1 MAQLAIAWV
10 LQNPNVSAAIVGAS
24 RPEQVKEN
32 VAASGV
38 RLDDEILK
46 RPSPVGAV
54 GTGQLDL
61 RLPDEMTRQHRCGS
75 EHSAEETDDRVA
87 PVVRKLATAV
97 RRRRVLHEEL
107 AQAFEILRVEQPRVP
122 IFKALDRFDLD
133 EVFRRHAA
141 LPFSH
146 LGLTV

>member
-1 MAQLAIAWV
+1 MRELPRAV
-10 LQNPNVSAAIVGAS
+10 LLYIPILV
-24 RPEQVKEN
+24 E
-32 VAASGV
+32 SGPADLE
-38 RLDDEILK
+38 RLLGEDDEILK
-46 RPSPVGAV
+46 RPSPLGAV

-61 RLPDEMTRQHRCGS
+61 RLPDEMTRQHRLGS
-75 EHSAEETDDRVA
+75 ERGAKETDDRVA

-107 AQAFEILRVEQPRVP
+107 AQAVEILRVEQPRVP
-122 IFKALDRFDLD
+122 IFEALDRFDLD
-133 EVFRRHAA
+133 EVFRRHAG